1 MKITRVVT
9 HRLSIPLARPLK
21 TSIHDIRALDTV
33 VVEMR
38 TDAGAVGAGYCFA
51 FGPHRARAMAAMV
64 DDLAPLYEG
73 QDPLAARSR
82 YDAAWRSLNFVGHAG
97 IGVIALAPLDT
108 ACWDLA
114 AQAAGVPL
122 ARLLGGTRTRV
133 PAYASAGLWLDR
145 TTDEL
150 LREAE
155 AFVKQGHRAMKM
167 RLGRTAAED
176 LERARALRK
185 ALGPDVKLL
194 ADVNQG
200 WDEATAIRMGRA
212 LEEVNL
218 FWLEE
223 PLPYDDLAGAARV
236 AAALD
241 TPIASGETEY
251 APGGMQRYL
260 DARAADILM
269 PDLQRMGGVT
279 GYLKAATLCEVA
291 HTPLS
296 SHLFMEASVHV
307 LAAAPNAL
315 IMEHMDWWQELFDA
329 PLALADGQVTLPE
342 KPGVGVALNPKAL
355 ERFKA

>member
-9 HRLSIPLARPLK
+9 HRLSVPLARPIK

-33 VVEMR
+33 VVEMQ
-38 TDAGAVGAGYCFA
+38 TDAGAVGSGFCFA
-51 FGPHRARAMAAMV
+51 LGPHRARAMAAMV
-64 DDLAPLYEG
+64 EDLAPLYEG

-82 YDAAWRSLNFVGHAG
+82 YDAAWRSLTFVGHAG

-122 ARLLGGTRTRV
+122 YRLLGGTRTRV
-133 PAYASAGLWLDR
+133 PAYASSGLWLDR
-145 TTDEL
+145 SLDEL
-150 LREAE
+150 VREAE
-155 AFVKQGHRAMKM
+155 TFLKQGHRAMKM
-167 RLGRTAAED
+167 RLGRSAKED
-176 LERARALRK
+176 LERARSLRHV
-185 ALGPDVKLL
+185 LSPEIKLL

-200 WDEATAIRMGRA
+200 WDEATAIRTGRA
-212 LEEVNL
+212 LEELGL

-223 PLPYDDLAGAARV
+223 PVAYDDLAGSARV

-251 APGGMQRYL
+251 GPAGMQRYL

-269 PDLQRMGGVT
+269 PDLQRMGGIT
-279 GYLKAATLCEVA
+279 GYLKAAALCEAA

-307 LAAAPNAL
+307 LASAPHAL
-315 IMEHMDWWQELFDA
+315 IMEHMDWFQDLFDA
-329 PLALADGQVTLPE
+329 PLALADGQVTVPD
-342 KPGVGVALNPKAL
+342 KPGIGVALNMKTL
-355 ERFKA
+355 DKLKV

>member
-1 MKITRVVT
+1 MKITRMVT
-9 HRLSIPLARPLK
+9 HRLSVPLARPLK
-21 TSIHDIRALDTV
+21 TSIHDIRALDAV

-38 TDAGAVGAGYCFA
+38 TDAGAVGSGFCFA

-64 DDLAPLYEG
+64 EDLAPLYEG

-82 YDAAWRSLNFVGHAG
+82 YDAAWRSRNFVGHAG

-122 ARLLGGTRTRV
+122 YRLLGGTRTRMPV
-133 PAYASAGLWLDR
+133 YASSGLWLDR
-145 TTDEL
+145 SLDEL
-150 LREAE
+150 
-155 AFVKQGHRAMKM
+155 V
-167 RLGRTAAED
+167 
-176 LERARALRK
+176 RARSLRHVL
-185 ALGPDVKLL
+185 APEIKLL

-200 WDEATAIRMGRA
+200 WDEATAIRTGRA
-212 LEEVNL
+212 LEEIGL

-223 PLPYDDLAGAARV
+223 PVAYDDLAGSARV

-251 APGGMQRYL
+251 GPGGMQRYL
-260 DARAADILM
+260 DARAADVLM
-269 PDLQRMGGVT
+269 PDLQRMGGIT
-279 GYLKAATLCEVA
+279 GYLKAAALCEAA

-307 LAAAPNAL
+307 LAAAPHAL
-315 IMEHMDWWQELFDA
+315 IMEHMDWFQELFDA
-329 PLALADGQVTLPE
+329 PLALADGQVTVPE
-342 KPGVGVALNPKAL
+342 KPGLGVALNPKT
-355 ERFKA
+355 